1 MQSGSKKPS
10 GKNEANRSGN
20 VTRVHSVC
28 PHDCPSTC
36 ALEVEKIDDH
46 TIGRVYGADNSY
58 TAGVVCAK
66 VARYAERIHHPDRLS
81 QPLRRLN
88 SKFDTRGEF
97 ETVSWDT
104 ALDIVASRLQDVI
117 SEHGAE
123 AVWPYHYA
131 GTMGLV
137 QRDSINAFRNCLGT
151 SQQQSTFCTT
161 LADAGWI
168 AGVGAKRGSDSRL
181 VAESDLIVVWGGNP
195 VNTQVNLMHHISAA
209 RKNGAR
215 LVVID
220 PYLTATA
227 KLADQHL
234 MLKPGTDGA
243 LACAIMNVL
252 LHEGLADHEYL
263 QARTDFDIEV
273 QQHLQD
279 KTPQWASKITG
290 LSVEEI
296 ITFARLYGNTSKSYI
311 RAGYGFSRSRNGS
324 VNMHAVTCLPAL
336 TGAWKHRGGGA
347 LYNNAAIYNVN
358 KATIEGLDQIK
369 SGVRVL
375 DQSRIGDVLLGNSQ
389 DLQGGAPIK
398 ALFVQNTNPAVVA
411 PESEKVCRG
420 LQRDD
425 LFVCVHEQFMTDTA
439 QYADIV
445 LPATMFLEHDDL
457 YVASGHTHIQMTK
470 KVIEPFAESRSNH
483 EVLSDIAKRLGV
495 DYLSF
500 NMTAWELCDD
510 ALKDAG
516 LPDAESLFE
525 KKWHDCG
532 LDFETE
538 NFLNGF
544 PTDDG
549 KFHFKPHWQKLGPN
563 GASMPT
569 LPDHWSV
576 TDSESEHYPLRMVAA
591 PARQFLNTTFTETQ
605 SSRTREGR
613 PTLLMHSE
621 NLSQYSLVSDQR
633 IQISSQCGSIVA
645 HVKQFDGL
653 QPGVV
658 VMESIW
664 PNSAFENGLGVNALV
679 SAEPGYPN
687 GGAVFHDTAV
697 NIVGL

>member
-1 MQSGSKKPS
+1 MQSRTNKLSDKLDS
-10 GKNEANRSGN
+10 RRSTG

-46 TIGRVYGADNSY
+46 TIGRVYGANNSY

-66 VARYAERIHHPDRLS
+66 VARYAERIHHPDRLGH
-81 QPLRRLN
+81 PLRRLN
-88 SKFDTRGEF
+88 SKSASRGEF
-97 ETVSWDT
+97 EKISWDA
-104 ALDIVASRLQDVI
+104 ALDIIATRLQGVR
-117 SEHGAE
+117 SEYGAE
-123 AVWPYHYA
+123 AIWPYHYA

-137 QRDSINAFRNCLGT
+137 QRDSINAFRNCVGT
-151 SQQQSTFCTT
+151 SQQHSTFCTT

-181 VAESDLIVVWGGNP
+181 IAESDLIVIWGGNP
-195 VNTQVNLMHHISAA
+195 VNTQVNLMHHISLA
-209 RKNGAR
+209 RKKGAN

-220 PYLTATA
+220 PYVTATA
-227 KLADQHL
+227 KLADHHL

-252 LHEGLADHEYL
+252 FDEGFADHDYL
-263 QARTDFDIEV
+263 QTYTDFDKNV
-273 QQHLQD
+273 RQHLQD
-279 KTPQWASKITG
+279 KTPQWASEITG
-290 LSVEEI
+290 LSVEDI
-296 ITFARLYGNTSKSYI
+296 VAFARLYGSVKKSYI

-324 VNMHAVTCLPAL
+324 VNMHAVTCLPAV
-336 TGAWKHRGGGA
+336 TGAWKYRGGGA
-347 LYNNAAIYNVN
+347 LYNNAAIYSVN
-358 KATIEGLDQIK
+358 KTTIEGLDQK
-369 SGVRVL
+369 VPGGRML
-375 DQSRIGDVLLGNSQ
+375 DQSRIGDVLLGNPQ

-398 ALFVQNTNPAVVA
+398 ALFVQSTNPAVVA

-470 KVIEPFAESRSNH
+470 KVVEPFAECRSNH

-495 DYLSF
+495 DYASF
-500 NMTAWELCDD
+500 SMTAWELCND
-510 ALKDAG
+510 ALKVAG
-516 LPDAESLFE
+516 LPDAQSLFD
-525 KKWHDCG
+525 KHWHDCG
-532 LDFETE
+532 LEFEAE
-538 NFLNGF
+538 NFLHGF

-549 KFHFKPHWQKLGPN
+549 KFHFKPQWQNLGPN
-563 GASMPT
+563 SGSMPQF
-569 LPDHWSV
+569 PDHWSV
-576 TDSESEHYPLRMVAA
+576 TDTRSDTYPLRLVAA
-591 PARQFLNTTFTETQ
+591 PARQFLNTTFTETK
-605 SSRTREGR
+605 SSRGREGR

-621 NLSQYSLVSDQR
+621 NMQQLSLMPDQR
-633 IQISSQCGSIVA
+633 ISISSQCGSIVA

-653 QPGVV
+653 QSGVV

-697 NIVGL
+697 MVVGL